1 MARGGAAKGMAVSDT
16 DFGRRRVL
24 IGGVAT
30 AALPAVSQAQTGEKA
45 MYGLIGQMLA
55 APGKRDE
62 LLAILGEGTADMPGC
77 LSYVLATDPTNPEA
91 IWITEVWTDK
101 TAHAASLKLP
111 AVQAAIAKARPI
123 IAGFPQRFETSPV
136 GGHGLKA

>member
-1 MARGGAAKGMAVSDT
+1 MTDT
-16 DFGRRRVL
+16 DCRRRGVV
-24 IGGVAT
+24 IGAVA
-30 AALPAVSQAQTGEKA
+30 AAVLPAISQAQEKDKA

-55 APGKRDE
+55 TPGKRDE
-62 LLAILGEGTADMPGC
+62 LLVILREGTAEMPGC
-77 LSYVLATDPTNPEA
+77 LSYVLATDPANPDA

-101 TAHAASLKLP
+101 AAHAASLNLP
-111 AVQAAIAKARPI
+111 TVQAAIAKARPI